1 MSMIQIKS
9 SNSLNESKEKVPDLR
24 EGGYFKIKKASPL
37 LPSHIFAAVYDCG
50 L

>member
-24 EGGYFKIKKASPL
+24 EGGYFKIKK
-37 LPSHIFAAVYDCG
+37 IFALIAIPHICCG